1 MNVFQRLALKAA
13 SITGAFDKIDDNK
26 AYQSYQYTGGFN
38 FNSFDDKY
46 IIDKGYAGNADL
58 YAIIN
63 KISQTA
69 ANIPL
74 DLVEINKDGEE
85 EVIKSG
91 ELYDLLQQPNRMQ
104 TMNEF
109 VQEAIMFLL
118 LSGNSYAAG
127 YRSLGMGD
135 QIREIN
141 NLGSQFVE
149 IEGGDMTNPIEAYL
163 YQEMYNI
170 KFEANDVMHTRYPN
184 PKGEGLDR
192 LYGLSPLQAG
202 NNALQSSN
210 NTYDAKGNIIKNHGI
225 SGILTNK
232 SERSLRAE
240 DAKTMQES
248 WDALSTNPKK
258 YGRTL
263 VTSADLDFIQMGL
276 SPTDLQL
283 IESGIIDLRTLCN
296 IYSVPSQLF
305 NDSQGTTFNNMAAA
319 KKSLYTES
327 VIPNL
332 ELWLGNFN
340 NWFVNSWSVAENKEY
355 CVKPNTSEIEVLQ
368 ADKKIEAEK
377 DKVNMEG
384 VNVVLNMPIGNEAK
398 IQILKENYD
407 ISTELSTI
415 LLVESTQG
423 STNGDSSNLEST
435 PEAVD
440 QNAIAQANLRG
451 SVGGV
456 QGILSIQQ
464 SVASGITSVNSAVTT
479 LIEIYGFDNATA
491 RSILGV

>member
-149 IEGGDMTNPIEAYL
+149 IEGGDMANPIEAYL

-170 KFEANDVMHTRYPN
+170 KFDANDVMHTRYPN

-210 NTYDAKGNIIKNHGI
+210 NTYEAKANIIKNHGV
-225 SGILTNK
+225 SGILTSN
-232 SERSLRAE
+232 SEKGLRPE
-240 DAKTMQES
+240 DGKAMQDA
-248 WDALSTNPKK
+248 WDKKNSDPKK
-258 YGRTL
+258 FGRTL
-263 VTSADLDFIQMGL
+263 VTSAQMQFLQMGM
-276 SPTDLQL
+276 SSTDLQL

-305 NDSQGTTFNNMAAA
+305 NDVSGTTFNNMAAA

-327 VIPNL
+327 VLPNL
-332 ELWLGNFN
+332 ELWLNNFN
-340 NWFVNSWSVAENKEY
+340 NWFVNSWSKAENKDY
-355 CVKPNTSEIEVLQ
+355 CVKTNTSGVEVLQ
-368 ADKKIEAEK
+368 ADQKLEAEK
-377 DKVNMEG
+377 DKVVTETIMN
-384 VNVVLNMPIGNEAK
+384 VLNSQISNESKIQSLMYGIGMTEEEAILIVGNET
-398 IQILKENYD
+398 IKE
-407 ISTELSTI
+407 
-415 LLVESTQG
+415 
-423 STNGDSSNLEST
+423 
-435 PEAVD
+435 
-440 QNAIAQANLRG
+440 
-451 SVGGV
+451 
-456 QGILSIQQ
+456 
-464 SVASGITSVNSAVTT
+464 
-479 LIEIYGFDNATA
+479 
-491 RSILGV
+491 